1 MREIGKSE
9 NTMVDLKNS
18 GGGDLMRALHIKK
31 NWRVLRELFSLRF
44 HGLTVFRLDFFAPF
58 FVDGSLFLIQLL
70 AFGVVYANVDTIG
83 GWGHG
88 EMILYIGTFS
98 LLNALNMTIYF
109 FGVNAIPHKI
119 RSGELD
125 LYLTKPVSPLFRLT
139 FENISPGSV
148 PLILMSVCI
157 IGFGASKLLT
167 ELTAAKLAA
176 YLFWIVL
183 MAVLYYEME
192 VIIRSFSLYVVSMAR
207 MEQIEEASIDLCM
220 KLPGIALYGIYKV
233 IFYLIL
239 PYGIM
244 ATLPVQS
251 MTGELTTRM
260 AAYGIGVIVLFTTIT
275 YVIWKQGL
283 KRYNSASS

>member
-1 MREIGKSE
+1 MKKIQRKEKKSAK
-9 NTMVDLKNS
+9 L
-18 GGGDLMRALHIKK
+18 RK
-31 NWRVLRELFSLRF
+31 NWRVLRELFYLRF
-44 HGLTVFRLDFFAPF
+44 HGLAVFRLDFFAPF

-70 AFGVVYANVDTIG
+70 AFGVVYSNVDTIG
-83 GWGHG
+83 SWGKG

-98 LLNALNMTIYF
+98 LLNAVNMTVYF
-109 FGVNAIPHKI
+109 FGINTIPGKI

-157 IGFGASKLLT
+157 AAYGVSRLETRPTF
-167 ELTAAKLAA
+167 AKLTA

-183 MAVLYYEME
+183 MEILYYEME
-192 VIIRSFSLYVVSMAR
+192 VIIRSVSLYIVSMAR
-207 MEQIEEASIDLCM
+207 MEQIEEAGIDLCM
-220 KLPGIALYGIYKV
+220 KLPGIAFYGVYKV
-233 IFYLIL
+233 IFYLAL

-251 MTGELTTRM
+251 MIGEMTLRT
-260 AAYGIGVIVLFTTIT
+260 AVYGVCVVVLFSAVTCA
-275 YVIWKQGL
+275 VWKRGL
-283 KRYNSASS
+283 RHYNSASS